1 MTIKLDKDTLTPE
14 LRRLMAQAKNPA
26 PMFQAGAKAVQVAI
40 STHLKSLQARGNLKG
55 WPPQHFFAG
64 APASVE
70 RNVGIAKV
78 SNAGAEITIADPRF
92 VHRLTGGTVTPKRR
106 KLLAIPLTA
115 EAYAASGKGSIRH
128 AFPGLKVIKLPKG
141 VFLVREVPEKRGE
154 GKLSRL
160 LIRPLFKLV
169 PSVTHRPHP
178 DEQPPTTDLAAAATK
193 AMTRVAHL
201 LLRADGPPPS
211 A

>member
-1 MTIKLDKDTLTPE
+1 MTIKLDKNTITPE
-14 LRRLMAQAKNPA
+14 LRRLMAQVRAPA
-26 PMFQAGAKAVQVAI
+26 PIFQAGAKAIQVAI
-40 STHLKSLQARGNLKG
+40 SKHLKALQARPNAKG
-55 WPPQHFFAG
+55 WPPQYFFAG
-64 APASVE
+64 GPASVE

-92 VHRLTGGTVTPKRR
+92 VHRITGGVVSAKRR

-128 AFPGLKVIKLPKG
+128 AFPGLKVLKLPKG
-141 VFLVREVPEKRGE
+141 VFLVREVLEKRGK

-160 LIRPLFKLV
+160 LIRPLFRLV

-178 DEQPPTTDLAAAATK
+178 DERPPTTDLAAAARK
-193 AMTRVAHL
+193 AMTRTAHL
-201 LLRADGPPPS
+201 LLRAEGPPP
-211 A
+211 AA

>member
-1 MTIKLDKDTLTPE
+1 MTIKLSKNTITPE

-70 RNVGIAKV
+70 RNVGIARV
-78 SNAGAEITIADPRF
+78 SNSGAEITIADPRF
-92 VHRLTGGTVTPKRR
+92 VHRITGGVVSAKRR

-128 AFPGLKVIKLPKG
+128 AFPGLKLVTFPKG
-141 VFLVREVPEKRGE
+141 VFLIREVLEKRGK
-154 GKLSRL
+154 GRLSRL
-160 LIRPLFKLV
+160 LIRPLFRLV

-178 DEQPPTTDLAAAATK
+178 DEQPPTSDLAAAATK
-193 AMTRVAHL
+193 AMSRTAHL
-201 LLRADGPPPS
+201 LLRAEGPPP
-211 A
+211 AA